1 MHTYKVTVT
10 RDDRWWMV
18 TVPELNGYVAP
29 GGAINMSDTTQARRL
44 SEVPSQAVDFI
55 CTVTDSAPSEVGIDV
70 TVNVDGVDV
79 TARVAEAAAHRELAE
94 RYAATAAAEARDLAR
109 DLAARGVPVRD
120 VGEALGMSFQRA
132 QQLIAS

>member
-44 SEVPSQAVDFI
+44 S
-55 CTVTDSAPSEVGIDV
+55 VTDSAPSEVGIDV

>member
-55 CTVTDSAPSEVGIDV
+55 CTVTDSAGL
-70 TVNVDGVDV
+70 
-79 TARVAEAAAHRELAE
+79 EA
-94 RYAATAAAEARDLAR
+94 
-109 DLAARGVPVRD
+109 P
-120 VGEALGMSFQRA
+120 ALG
-132 QQLIAS
+132 